1 MDARPT
7 VGSHRQLEQLSGWL
21 RGFWRARRA
30 AVGVFLL
37 YTGITVLMTWPL
49 VPQLSSA
56 IAGDGGDAVEHLW
69 SLWWGKK
76 AMLDLKTSMANLTYF
91 YHPFGAY
98 HPMLSATPMVQI
110 VELPLA
116 LLFKPLV
123 AYNLTLLSGFVLT
136 AFTTY
141 VLCYTI
147 TKDRSAAFVGGL
159 IFGFAPTRSIH
170 GFGHLAQTI
179 TYWFPLYALFVLKLM
194 RHPSWKNALGAG
206 LLLGISALVNFV
218 HTAYFVLIFTLFWLI
233 YFFVAHRHRFLSPRF
248 LRAVAIML
256 LVAFCLTLPFFV
268 PFMLAL
274 FSGRVEY
281 ETAGGVIAF
290 SNNPFSFVVPSARHP
305 LVETLG
311 VSSTFVDLLG
321 RFDVETLAYVGLL
334 PLVLAIWGVLRNRSA
349 ARFWWLFA
357 VITAVF
363 SMGPLLKLGGEPVVL
378 DVVEGRKIFLPLPY
392 LLFRALP
399 FFGMGRTP
407 ARIAGGTPL
416 ALAVLVSLGMV
427 QVRKWQKLRRPRA
440 FWPIVGVISAVI
452 LFEYCVI
459 LPYPTVKLPSPAFYE
474 QVRAE
479 DGDFAIFDYP
489 MTLYQGAFFHK
500 FNRPMFYQTIHE
512 RPINGGQIWR
522 LPVEGKRTLLM
533 LDGLITP
540 QDQIR
545 PDIIHTERTATERV
559 GWLSRLNFRYLV
571 LHKKYPGNMAETKR
585 SPDLIEAERSYF
597 SGWLS
602 APVYEDQEIIAF
614 QIPVADDVGGVPLTS
629 LGSGWHRVE
638 GTLPW
643 RWMQQEGHIDA
654 YALTAG
660 TFRLEF
666 DAQAFEPPR
675 QVSLVVNDQ
684 PVYTAT
690 VHSKRRFVTPMFTL
704 EPGLSEIVFKAV
716 EPCTRP
722 IDVRAESTDQR
733 CLSVAFSEVKIV
745 AGEQ

>member
-1 MDARPT
+1 
-7 VGSHRQLEQLSGWL
+7 
-21 RGFWRARRA
+21 
-30 AVGVFLL
+30 
-37 YTGITVLMTWPL
+37 MTWPV
-49 VPQLSSA
+49 VPQLSSS
-56 IAGDGGDAVEHLW
+56 IPGDGGDAVEHLW

-76 AMLDLKTSMANLTYF
+76 AMLDLKTSMANLAYF

-123 AYNLTLLSGFVLT
+123 VYNLTLLSGFVLT
-136 AFTTY
+136 ALTTY
-141 VLCYTI
+141 VLCYYI

-179 TYWFPLYALFVLKLM
+179 TYLFPLYALFLLKLM
-194 RHPSWKNALGAG
+194 RHPSWKNGLSAG
-206 LLLGISALVNFV
+206 LLLGISALVNLV
-218 HTAYFVLIFTLFWLI
+218 HTAYFVLIFTLCWLI
-233 YFFVAHRHRFLSPRF
+233 YFFVTHRQRFLSPRF
-248 LRAVAIML
+248 LRALAIML
-256 LVAFCLTLPFFV
+256 LVASGLTLPFFV

-274 FSGRVEY
+274 YSGRVDY
-281 ETAGGVIAF
+281 EPAGGLIAF
-290 SNNPFSFVVPSARHP
+290 SNNPFSFMVPSARHP

-311 VSSTFVDLLG
+311 ASSTFADLLG
-321 RFDVETLAYVGLL
+321 RHDVETLAYVGLL
-334 PLVLAIWGVLRNRSA
+334 PFGLAIWGVFRNRSA

-357 VITAVF
+357 LISAVF

-378 DVVEGRKIFLPLPY
+378 DVVEGRQLFLPLPY

-399 FFGMGRTP
+399 FFGMGRNP
-407 ARIAGGTPL
+407 ARIALGTPL

-427 QVRKWQKLRRPRA
+427 QVRKWQELRRQRA
-440 FWPIVGVISAVI
+440 FWPIVGAISAVI

-459 LPYPTVKLPSPAFYE
+459 FPYPTVNLPSPAFYE
-474 QVRAE
+474 RVRAE
-479 DGDFAIFDYP
+479 DGDLAIFDYP
-489 MTLYQGAFFHK
+489 LNLYQGALFHK

-512 RPINGGQIWR
+512 RPISGGQIWR
-522 LPVEGKRTLLM
+522 LTMEGKRTLLL

-540 QDQIR
+540 QDRIR

-559 GWLSRLNFRYLV
+559 KWLSSLNFRYLV

-585 SPDLIEAERSYF
+585 RPDLVDKERSHF
-597 SGWLS
+597 SNWLS
-602 APVYEDQEIIAF
+602 APVYQDQEIIVF
-614 QIPVADDVGGVPLTS
+614 QIPVADDLGGVPLTA
-629 LGSGWHRVE
+629 LGSGWYGVE
-638 GTLPW
+638 GTPPW

-666 DAQAFEPPR
+666 DAQAFEHPR

-684 PVYTAT
+684 PIYTTT
-690 VHSKRRFVTPMFTL
+690 VHSKRRLVTPMFTL
-704 EPGLSEIVFKAV
+704 DPELSEIVFKTV

-722 IDVRAESTDQR
+722 VDVRAESRDQR
-733 CLSVAFSEVKIV
+733 CLSVAFSEMAIV
-745 AGEQ
+745 AGEP